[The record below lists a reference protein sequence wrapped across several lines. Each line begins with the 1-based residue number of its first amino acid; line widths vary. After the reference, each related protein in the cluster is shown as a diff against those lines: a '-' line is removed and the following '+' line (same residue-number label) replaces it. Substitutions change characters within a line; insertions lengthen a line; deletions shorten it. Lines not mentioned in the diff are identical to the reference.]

1 MKARPRPAWPASP
14 HPTGVPLDPA
24 AMDSAR
30 PTRLAGGWRPWLAS
44 LVITGGIFWYLLA
57 QIDPAEIL
65 ATARGMTPRYL
76 WAFLALLLAGVI
88 TRAVRFW
95 VLLGQNTRFSLLTG
109 IVLARNLFVDLLPA
123 RLGEFSYVYLLTT
136 RAGRPVEDGLA
147 SLMLAVAFDVVA
159 LAPLLVLAVLV
170 VGGGGAVAGPWL
182 ALAAVALGL
191 VAYFVARMA
200 APIGMRIAEW
210 LAPAPTGAT
219 GRRVQLAALIRRTAE
234 ALGSVWTRGI
244 FTPVLL
250 LSMIVRVCKFGS
262 YYFLVLAIMG
272 GLGLSA
278 SSLGF
283 FRVFLGVVSAELA
296 AALPIHGIAGFGT
309 FEAAW
314 AFSFTQLG
322 FARSDAIVSGI
333 LAHAVSQV
341 VEYSLGACAL
351 LYLMLPGM
359 RHDAARP

>member
-1 MKARPRPAWPASP
+1 MRR
-14 HPTGVPLDPA
+14 
-24 AMDSAR
+24 
-30 PTRLAGGWRPWLAS
+30 WRPWVVSLA
-44 LVITGGIFWYLLA
+44 ITAGIFWYLLS
-57 QIDPAEIL
+57 QIDPADIL
-65 ATARGMTPRYL
+65 ATARGMTPR
-76 WAFLALLLAGVI
+76 FLGMFLVLLLAGVVV
-88 TRAVRFW
+88 RAVRFW
-95 VLLGQNTRFSLLTG
+95 VLLGQSAPIQLLTG

-123 RLGEFSYVYLLTT
+123 RLGELSYVYLLTT

-159 LAPLLVLAVLV
+159 LTPLLLLAVLV
-170 VGGGGAVAGPWL
+170 VGGGGAVSGPWL
-182 ALAAVALGL
+182 ALAATALGL
-191 VAYFVARMA
+191 VAYVGARAA
-200 APIGMRIAEW
+200 APIGLRVAAWMD
-210 LAPAPTGAT
+210 APDAGPP
-219 GRRVQLAALIRRTAE
+219 GRRAQLATLIRRTAE
-234 ALGSVWTRGI
+234 ALAGSWRRGI
-244 FTPVLL
+244 FTHVLV
-250 LSMIVRVCKFGS
+250 LSMIVRLCKFGS

-272 GLGLSA
+272 GLGLDA
-278 SSLGF
+278 SSVGF

-351 LYLMLPGM
+351 LYLMRPGM
-359 RHDAARP
+359 RHDAAPP

>member
-1 MKARPRPAWPASP
+1 MKARTRPRPGSP
-14 HPTGVPLDPA
+14 HPAEVRVGPVAPPVSPPRTL
-24 AMDSAR
+24 AR
-30 PTRLAGGWRPWLAS
+30 RWRAWLVSLA
-44 LVITGGIFWYLLA
+44 ITAGIFWYLLS

-65 ATARGMTPRYL
+65 TTARGMTPRYL
-76 WAFLALLLAGVI
+76 WAFLALLLAGVVA
-88 TRAVRFW
+88 RAARFW
-95 VLLGQNTRFSLLTG
+95 VLLGRRAPFPLLTG

-123 RLGEFSYVYLLTT
+123 RLGELSYVYLLTA

-191 VAYFVARMA
+191 VAYAGARVA
-200 APIGMRIAEW
+200 APIGMRLAAWI
-210 LAPAPTGAT
+210 APAHAGPT
-219 GRRVQLAALIRRTAE
+219 GRRTQLAALIRKTAD
-234 ALGSVWTRGI
+234 ALATVWARGI
-244 FTPVLL
+244 FAQVLV

-272 GLGLSA
+272 GLDLSA
-278 SSLGF
+278 SSFGI
-283 FRVFLGVVSAELA
+283 FRVFLGVVGAELA

-314 AFSFTQLG
+314 ALSFTQLG
-322 FARSDAIVSGI
+322 FARADAIVSGI
-333 LAHAVSQV
+333 LTHAVSQV
-341 VEYSLGACAL
+341 VEYSLGVVAL
-351 LYLMLPGM
+351 LFLMRPATTPN
-359 RHDAARP
+359 AARV

>member
-1 MKARPRPAWPASP
+1 MKARTRPEWAASP
-14 HPTGVPLDPA
+14 HPTEVPLGPVAPPVPA
-24 AMDSAR
+24 PTTIAR
-30 PTRLAGGWRPWLAS
+30 RWRAWLVSLA
-44 LVITGGIFWYLLA
+44 ITAGLFWYLLS

-65 ATARGMTPRYL
+65 TTARGMTPRYL

-88 TRAVRFW
+88 TRAARFW
-95 VLLGQNTRFSLLTG
+95 VLLGRRAPFPLLTG

-123 RLGEFSYVYLLTT
+123 RLGELSYVYLLTA
-136 RAGRPVEDGLA
+136 RAGRPVEEGLA

-191 VAYFVARMA
+191 VAYAGARVA
-200 APIGMRIAEW
+200 APIGMR
-210 LAPAPTGAT
+210 LATWIVPADARPT
-219 GRRVQLAALIRRTAE
+219 GRRLQLAALIRKTAE
-234 ALGSVWTRGI
+234 ALASVWARGI
-244 FTPVLL
+244 FAHVLL

-262 YYFLVLAIMG
+262 YYYLVLAIMG

-278 SSLGF
+278 SGF
-283 FRVFLGVVSAELA
+283 GVFRVFLGVVGAELA

-314 AFSFTQLG
+314 ALSFTQLG
-322 FARSDAIVSGI
+322 FARADAIMSGI
-333 LAHAVSQV
+333 LTHAVSQV
-341 VEYSLGACAL
+341 VEYSLGVVAL
-351 LYLMLPGM
+351 LFLM
-359 RHDAARP
+359 RPATTPNAGRV